1 MKDPNLNQGVSTKKI
16 SVSRVIPADRQ
27 DIFNVVANPFLHSV
41 IDGSGTVKEKVSG
54 PEFLRLGD
62 TFKIRMRTWN
72 IPYQITNTVVEFEK
86 NLLIAWAHLG
96 RHRWRFEF
104 GDRTDGTIVTETFDW
119 SNAIWPRM
127 IELAK
132 YPTTHLPRME
142 KTLERLE
149 TYVLN
154 P

>member
-104 GDRTDGTIVTETFDW
+104 ADRTDGTIVTETFDW